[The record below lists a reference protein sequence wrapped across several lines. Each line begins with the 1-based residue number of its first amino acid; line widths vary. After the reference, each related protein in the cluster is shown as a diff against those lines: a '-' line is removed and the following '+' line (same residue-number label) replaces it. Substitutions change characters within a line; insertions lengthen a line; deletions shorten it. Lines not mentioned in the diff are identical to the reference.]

1 MAGWKE
7 FWRRYRRKSSA
18 VAGLVLLG
26 LILSVAAIGPLLVPG
41 DPWAIV
47 ARPFLW
53 PGQDAAHPLGSDLL
67 GRDILRGIVHGA
79 RVSLLIGLS
88 ATVAALGIGVTVGA
102 CAGYFR
108 GWIDDALMRVT
119 ELFQTMPN
127 FLLAIV
133 LVALFR
139 ASIVTIV
146 LAISAVSWP
155 AIARLVRGQFLS
167 LREREFVQSCVVVGM
182 GETRIIVTQILP
194 NCLAPIVVMS
204 SIMVASAILTEVRPL
219 LPRAR
224 RSRPDDLGND
234 DRHWPPGAAH
244 GLVHGDAAGHCH
256 PAHGAGPEPG
266 QRRAERRAQP
276 ASEESIA
283 PMPALLEVRDLRV
296 QFATP
301 QGSVTVVDRRE
312 LRSRS
317 RTKPSRWSANP
328 VAASR

>member
-1 MAGWKE
+1 MAGWKA
-7 FWRRYRRKSSA
+7 FWRSYRRKSSA

-26 LILSVAAIGPLLVPG
+26 LILLVAAIGPLLVPG

-53 PGQDAAHPLGSDLL
+53 PGEDAAHPLGSDLL

-88 ATVAALGIGVTVGA
+88 ATVATLGIGVTVGA

-127 FLLAIV
+127 FLLAVV

-146 LAISAVSWP
+146 FAISAVSWP
-155 AIARLVRGQFLS
+155 AIARLVRGQFVS

-182 GETRIIVTQILP
+182 GEARIIVTQILP

-204 SIMVASAILTEVRPL
+204 SIMVASAILTESGLSFLGLGDPDLMTWGTMIGIGRQALRTAWYMATLPGIAIL
-219 LPRAR
+219 LTVLA
-224 RSRPDDLGND
+224 LNLVGEGLND
-234 DRHWPPGAAH
+234 
-244 GLVHGDAAGHCH
+244 
-256 PAHGAGPEPG
+256 
-266 QRRAERRAQP
+266 
-276 ASEESIA
+276 
-283 PMPALLEVRDLRV
+283 AL
-296 QFATP
+296 
-301 QGSVTVVDRRE
+301 
-312 LRSRS
+312 
-317 RTKPSRWSANP
+317 NP
-328 VAASR
+328 HLKNR

>member
-18 VAGLVLLG
+18 VAGVVLLG
-26 LILSVAAIGPLLVPG
+26 LILLVAAVGPLLVPG

-53 PGQDAAHPLGSDLL
+53 PGEDAAHPLGSDLL

-119 ELFQTMPN
+119 ELFQTIPN

-146 LAISAVSWP
+146 FAISAVSWP
-155 AIARLVRGQFLS
+155 AIARLVRGQFMS

-182 GETRIIVTQILP
+182 GEARIIVTQILP

-204 SIMVASAILTEVRPL
+204 SIMVASAILTESGLSFLGLGDPDLMTWGTMIGIGRQALRTAWYMATLPGIAIL
-219 LPRAR
+219 LTVLA
-224 RSRPDDLGND
+224 LNLVGEGLND
-234 DRHWPPGAAH
+234 
-244 GLVHGDAAGHCH
+244 
-256 PAHGAGPEPG
+256 
-266 QRRAERRAQP
+266 
-276 ASEESIA
+276 
-283 PMPALLEVRDLRV
+283 ALNPHLRN
-296 QFATP
+296 
-301 QGSVTVVDRRE
+301 R
-312 LRSRS
+312 
-317 RTKPSRWSANP
+317 
-328 VAASR
+328 

>member
-1 MAGWKE
+1 MTGWKE

-18 VAGLVLLG
+18 VAGVVLLG
-26 LILSVAAIGPLLVPG
+26 LILLVAAVGPLLVPG

-53 PGQDAAHPLGSDLL
+53 PGEDAAHPLGSDLL

-119 ELFQTMPN
+119 ELFQTIPN

-146 LAISAVSWP
+146 FAISAVSWP
-155 AIARLVRGQFLS
+155 AIARLVRGQFMS

-182 GETRIIVTQILP
+182 GEARIIVTQILP

-204 SIMVASAILTEVRPL
+204 SIMVASAILTESGLSFLGLGDPDLMTWGTMIGIGRQALRTAWYMATLPGIAIL
-219 LPRAR
+219 LTVLA
-224 RSRPDDLGND
+224 LNLVGEGLND
-234 DRHWPPGAAH
+234 
-244 GLVHGDAAGHCH
+244 
-256 PAHGAGPEPG
+256 
-266 QRRAERRAQP
+266 
-276 ASEESIA
+276 
-283 PMPALLEVRDLRV
+283 ALNPHLRN
-296 QFATP
+296 
-301 QGSVTVVDRRE
+301 R
-312 LRSRS
+312 
-317 RTKPSRWSANP
+317 
-328 VAASR
+328 

>member
-1 MAGWKE
+1 MAGLKE

-18 VAGLVLLG
+18 IAGLVLLG
-26 LILSVAAIGPLLVPG
+26 LILLVAAIGPLLVPG

-53 PGQDAAHPLGSDLL
+53 PGQDVAHPLGSDLL

-108 GWIDDALMRVT
+108 GWTDDALMRVT
-119 ELFQTMPN
+119 ELFQTIPN

-139 ASIVTIV
+139 ASIATIV

-155 AIARLVRGQFLS
+155 AIARLVRGQFMS

-182 GETRIIVTQILP
+182 GETRIILTQILP

-204 SIMVASAILTEVRPL
+204 SIMVASAILTESGLSFLGLGDPDLMTWGTMIGIGREALRTAWYMATLPGIAIL
-219 LPRAR
+219 LTVLA
-224 RSRPDDLGND
+224 LNLVGEGLND
-234 DRHWPPGAAH
+234 
-244 GLVHGDAAGHCH
+244 
-256 PAHGAGPEPG
+256 
-266 QRRAERRAQP
+266 
-276 ASEESIA
+276 
-283 PMPALLEVRDLRV
+283 AL
-296 QFATP
+296 
-301 QGSVTVVDRRE
+301 
-312 LRSRS
+312 
-317 RTKPSRWSANP
+317 NP
-328 VAASR
+328 HLKNR

>member
-18 VAGLVLLG
+18 LAGLVLLG
-26 LILSVAAIGPLLVPG
+26 LILLVAAIGPLLVPG
-41 DPWAIV
+41 DPWTIV

-53 PGQDAAHPLGSDLL
+53 PGEDAAHPLGSDLL

-79 RVSLLIGLS
+79 GVSLLIGLS

-108 GWIDDALMRVT
+108 GWVDDVLMRVT
-119 ELFQTMPN
+119 ELFQTIPN

-155 AIARLVRGQFLS
+155 AVARLVRGQFMS

-182 GETRIIVTQILP
+182 GEARIIVTQILP

-204 SIMVASAILTEVRPL
+204 SVMVASAILTESGL
-219 LPRAR
+219 SFLGLGD
-224 RSRPDDLGND
+224 PDLMT
-234 DRHWPPGAAH
+234 W
-244 GLVHGDAAGHCH
+244 
-256 PAHGAGPEPG
+256 GP
-266 QRRAERRAQP
+266 
-276 ASEESIA
+276 
-283 PMPALLEVRDLRV
+283 
-296 QFATP
+296 
-301 QGSVTVVDRRE
+301 
-312 LRSRS
+312 
-317 RTKPSRWSANP
+317 
-328 VAASR
+328 

>member
-1 MAGWKE
+1 MAGLKE

-26 LILSVAAIGPLLVPG
+26 LILLVAAIGPLLVPG

-108 GWIDDALMRVT
+108 GWTDDALMRVT
-119 ELFQTMPN
+119 ELFQTIPS

-139 ASIVTIV
+139 ASIATIV

-155 AIARLVRGQFLS
+155 AIARLVRGQFMS

-182 GETRIIVTQILP
+182 GETRIILTQILP

-204 SIMVASAILTEVRPL
+204 SIMVASAILTESGLSFLGLGDPDLMTWGTMIGIGREALRTAWYMATLPGIAIL
-219 LPRAR
+219 LTVLA
-224 RSRPDDLGND
+224 LNLVGEGLND
-234 DRHWPPGAAH
+234 
-244 GLVHGDAAGHCH
+244 
-256 PAHGAGPEPG
+256 
-266 QRRAERRAQP
+266 
-276 ASEESIA
+276 
-283 PMPALLEVRDLRV
+283 AL
-296 QFATP
+296 
-301 QGSVTVVDRRE
+301 
-312 LRSRS
+312 
-317 RTKPSRWSANP
+317 NP
-328 VAASR
+328 HLKNR

>member
-1 MAGWKE
+1 MTGWKE

-18 VAGLVLLG
+18 LAGLVLLG

-53 PGQDAAHPLGSDLL
+53 PGEDAAHPLGSDLL

-88 ATVAALGIGVTVGA
+88 ATVAALGIGVTLGA
-102 CAGYFR
+102 CAGHFR

-119 ELFQTMPN
+119 ELFQTIPN

-146 LAISAVSWP
+146 FAISAVSWP
-155 AIARLVRGQFLS
+155 AIARLVRGQFMS

-182 GETRIIVTQILP
+182 GEARIIVTQILP

-204 SIMVASAILTEVRPL
+204 SIMVASAILTESGLSFLGLGDPDLMTWGTMIGIGRQALRTAWYMATLPGIAIL
-219 LPRAR
+219 LTVLA
-224 RSRPDDLGND
+224 LNLVGEGLND
-234 DRHWPPGAAH
+234 
-244 GLVHGDAAGHCH
+244 
-256 PAHGAGPEPG
+256 
-266 QRRAERRAQP
+266 
-276 ASEESIA
+276 
-283 PMPALLEVRDLRV
+283 ALNPHLRN
-296 QFATP
+296 
-301 QGSVTVVDRRE
+301 R
-312 LRSRS
+312 
-317 RTKPSRWSANP
+317 
-328 VAASR
+328 

>member
-1 MAGWKE
+1 MAGWQE

-18 VAGLVLLG
+18 LAGLVLLG

-53 PGQDAAHPLGSDLL
+53 PGEDAAHPLGSDLL

-119 ELFQTMPN
+119 ELFQTIPN

-146 LAISAVSWP
+146 FAISAVSWP
-155 AIARLVRGQFLS
+155 AIARLVRGQFMS

-182 GETRIIVTQILP
+182 GEARIIVTQILP
-194 NCLAPIVVMS
+194 NCLAPIVVMA
-204 SIMVASAILTEVRPL
+204 SIMVASAILTESGLSFLGLGDPDLMTWGTMIGIGRQALRTAWYMVTLPGIAIL
-219 LPRAR
+219 LTVLA
-224 RSRPDDLGND
+224 LNLVEEGLND
-234 DRHWPPGAAH
+234 
-244 GLVHGDAAGHCH
+244 
-256 PAHGAGPEPG
+256 
-266 QRRAERRAQP
+266 
-276 ASEESIA
+276 
-283 PMPALLEVRDLRV
+283 AL
-296 QFATP
+296 
-301 QGSVTVVDRRE
+301 
-312 LRSRS
+312 
-317 RTKPSRWSANP
+317 NP
-328 VAASR
+328 HLKNR

>member
-1 MAGWKE
+1 MAGWRE

-18 VAGLVLLG
+18 VAGLVLLVF
-26 LILSVAAIGPLLVPG
+26 ILVLALIGPWLVPG

-47 ARPFLW
+47 VQPFLW
-53 PGQDAAHPLGSDLL
+53 PGQDLAHPLGSDLL

-88 ATVAALGIGVTVGA
+88 ATAASLGIGIVVGA

-119 ELFQTMPN
+119 ELFQTIPN
-127 FLLAIV
+127 FLLAVV

-194 NCLAPIVVMS
+194 NCLAPIVVMA
-204 SIMVASAILTEVRPL
+204 SIMVASAILTESGLSFLGLGDPDLMTWGTMIGIGRQAL
-219 LPRAR
+219 RTAWYMATLP
-224 RSRPDDLGND
+224 G
-234 DRHWPPGAAH
+234 
-244 GLVHGDAAGHCH
+244 
-256 PAHGAGPEPG
+256 
-266 QRRAERRAQP
+266 
-276 ASEESIA
+276 IA
-283 PMPALLEVRDLRV
+283 IL
-296 QFATP
+296 
-301 QGSVTVVDRRE
+301 VTVLALNLVSEGLNDA
-312 LRSRS
+312 L
-317 RTKPSRWSANP
+317 NP
-328 VAASR
+328 HLKNR

>member
-18 VAGLVLLG
+18 LAGLVLLG
-26 LILSVAAIGPLLVPG
+26 LILLVAAIGPLLVPG

-53 PGQDAAHPLGSDLL
+53 PGEDAAHPLGSDLL

-119 ELFQTMPN
+119 ELFQTIPN

-146 LAISAVSWP
+146 FAISAVSWP
-155 AIARLVRGQFLS
+155 AIARLVRGQFMS
-167 LREREFVQSCVVVGM
+167 LRGREFVQSCVVVGM
-182 GETRIIVTQILP
+182 GEARIIVTQILP

-204 SIMVASAILTEVRPL
+204 SIMVASAILTESGLSFLGLGDPDLMTWGTMIGIGRQALRTAWYMATLPGIAIL
-219 LPRAR
+219 LTVLA
-224 RSRPDDLGND
+224 LNLVGEGLND
-234 DRHWPPGAAH
+234 
-244 GLVHGDAAGHCH
+244 
-256 PAHGAGPEPG
+256 
-266 QRRAERRAQP
+266 
-276 ASEESIA
+276 
-283 PMPALLEVRDLRV
+283 AL
-296 QFATP
+296 
-301 QGSVTVVDRRE
+301 
-312 LRSRS
+312 
-317 RTKPSRWSANP
+317 NP
-328 VAASR
+328 HLKNR